1 MFALNAGKERVDNYA
16 EIIIKE
22 AICVKS
28 SERKCLFCYLKKLLS
43 KNIIRNI
50 QINIAI
56 PKRT

>member
-28 SERKCLFCYLKKLLS
+28 GERKYPFLLS
-43 KNIIRNI
+43 KNIFCNI
-50 QINIAI
+50 EINIAI